1 MLQTIM
7 AITMRKYKMSMNISK
22 SSRFIKKMS
31 RQSIMGTKRESSK
44 IMVSIMGRNS
54 STMIIM
60 KVSNLRGN
68 KK

>member
-22 SSRFIKKMS
+22 SNRFIKKMS